1 MSTNPLY
8 KKEMLQH
15 YRHPQNYGTLTA
27 PGVKT
32 LREVN
37 PLCGDELTVY
47 ILTDNKKIVDVK
59 FEGRGCIISQAAASM
74 LSENIKKM
82 PLTVFKKM
90 APKDALKKIGLEDIT
105 SGRLKCALLF
115 YSTAQKLLT

>member
-1 MSTNPLY
+1 MTLY
-8 KKEMLQH
+8 KKELLSH
-15 YRHPQNYGTLTA
+15 YKHPQNYGTITA
-27 PGVKT
+27 PGAKT

-59 FEGRGCIISQAAASM
+59 FEGRGCVISQAAASI
-74 LSENIKKM
+74 LSEKIKKM
-82 PLTVFKKM
+82 PFATLKKM
-90 APKDALKKIGLEDIT
+90 APKDALKKIGLADVT

-115 YSTAQKLLT
+115 YSTIKKIL